1 MELGDKNLLVQR
13 ASIGIMQA
21 GGSEMSVNAMSL
33 LAGTTSTDLEESRVL
48 QLLNMVTAEELID
61 TDEYEGMYCATLTSG
76 HTHFLK
82 GTLTRRRNLRR
93 RQGRMRQ
100 IWHRAR
106 PQNPTSQRW
115 QQTEQR
121 CWQDLY
127 QIRRRGIRRQGPS
140 RTRRTQVCRPNR
152 RHDVLFR
159 SKLDNLPIAHH
170 YCRDMLIPPRRKISK
185 SAPGRIRVARV
196 FTSIQILHCQLS
208 SSFS

>member
-106 PQNPTSQRW
+106 PQNPRPS
-115 QQTEQR
+115 
-121 CWQDLY
+121 
-127 QIRRRGIRRQGPS
+127 GGSRQSSGVGKIFIKFADVES
-140 RTRRTQVCRPNR
+140 AGRALRALAGRKFADRTVVTTYFSEV
-152 RHDVLFR
+152 
-159 SKLDNLPIAHH
+159 SWI
-170 YCRDMLIPPRRKISK
+170 
-185 SAPGRIRVARV
+185 
-196 FTSIQILHCQLS
+196 TCQLHITIVVTC
-208 SSFS
+208 